1 MMFNKGTQWANLAC
15 CPGFREMEGE
25 GEGRLGGDRE
35 EKEEEVGREG
45 GRRKKHITQ
54 SRTE

>member
-1 MMFNKGTQWANLAC
+1 
-15 CPGFREMEGE
+15 MEGE
-25 GEGRLGGDRE
+25 GEGRLGGDGE
-35 EKEEEVGREG
+35 EKEGEVGSEG